1 MQAAARVTGAARDLA
16 ADLTEGF
23 RKSDRA
29 FKLRSAVVGTWVVL
43 ALVTFWVACPSTVG
57 PGHNALGAVVQLE
70 PESFMGTQIG
80 VHNDSDRHWTDVV
93 FTLDDGWRHEER
105 TVRAGDRVVLSM
117 EKFTADGRQ
126 APRDLKPRRLQIDC
140 EQGHVTAQLQGHRP

>member
-43 ALVTFWVACPSTVG
+43 ALVTFWVACPSTIG
-57 PGHNALGAVVQLE
+57 PANSLGAVVQLA
-70 PESFMGTQIG
+70 PDSIMGTQVL
-80 VHNDSDRHWTDVV
+80 VHNDSERLWTDVV
-93 FTLDDGWRHEER
+93 FTLDDTWRHEEK
-105 TVRAGDRVVLSM
+105 TMRAGDRRVLSTDQ
-117 EKFTADGRQ
+117 FSSGGRP
-126 APRDLKPRRLQIDC
+126 APRDLKPRKLQIDC
-140 EQGHVTAQLQGHRP
+140 EQGRVTTPLAPRRP